1 MNENVEDSVDEE
13 LRPIYTAQSLAKRWS
28 CSAQHIR
35 DLVKSGKLPAFRVG
49 RLVRIPR
56 NIVEEFERGK

>member
-1 MNENVEDSVDEE
+1 MTENVENSADEE
-13 LRPIYTAQSLAKRWS
+13 LRPIYTPQLLAKRWS

-56 NIVEEFERGK
+56 EIVEEFERGK